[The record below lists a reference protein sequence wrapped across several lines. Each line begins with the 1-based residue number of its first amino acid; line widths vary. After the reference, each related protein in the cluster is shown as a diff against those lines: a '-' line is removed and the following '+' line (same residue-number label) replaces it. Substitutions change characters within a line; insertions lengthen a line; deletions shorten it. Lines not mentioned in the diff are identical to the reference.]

1 MKNNLVKA
9 LAVWFAFLLAT
20 LLLSALTSCSPKKP
34 LADAKTEITRWENR
48 TTNTET
54 NRPIN
59 DSLAY
64 WIGQIKTA
72 RPECDSITRA
82 EIDRVLM
89 QLSRYVK
96 SGDNS
101 YRMSYDM
108 QKKILSLVTRIGETN
123 NSETIVEKG
132 ENKYFL
138 VNRYTNT
145 LTREQKFHVWLGR
158 LIWIILA
165 VFITWKIARR

>member
-1 MKNNLVKA
+1 MSKENIKA
-9 LAVWFAFLLAT
+9 LIFWFA
-20 LLLSALTSCSPKKP
+20 LLLVMLALSWLTSCSPKKP
-34 LADAKTEITRWENR
+34 LADTHSEITRWENH

-89 QLSRYVK
+89 QLSRYIQ

-101 YRMSYDM
+101 YRMTYDM
-108 QKKILSLVTRIGETN
+108 QKKILSVVAKIGATTNKETRI
-123 NSETIVEKG
+123 EKG

-138 VNRYTNT
+138 VNRFTNV
-145 LTREQKFHVWLGR
+145 LTKEQKFHVWVGR
-158 LIWIILA
+158 LFWVLIAVLA
-165 VFITWKIARR
+165 TWKIARR